1 MILVYKYLGILLIPL
16 IKLNIIF
23 RIRNNKEIKK
33 RHKERFGLPS
43 KKKPSKKLIWIH
55 AASVGE
61 FKSADILINHLHK
74 KYTVLITTT
83 TLSAAKY
90 AEKHYEN
97 KIIHQFAPLD
107 ISFWIKKFLI
117 FWNPCLV
124 IWIESDIW
132 PITMNEI
139 KEFNI
144 KSLLVNV
151 RMSPKSF
158 NRWLK
163 LPFFYKK
170 ITDCFSEIYAQ
181 SEFDKKRISL
191 LTKRK
196 IKFIGNLKLSNLKK
210 NILRDAKKNI
220 FSKKKLLIITFA
232 STHEGEEEKILPVIK
247 KLFNKFNN
255 NLGVIIA
262 PRHPERFLNIISLCQ
277 KFNLKSK
284 LENSKEKNDKDILIV
299 NSFGNLPRYFENS
312 DIVFLGGSLIYKGG
326 HNPIEP
332 ALHNCAI
339 ITGPHIYNWENIY
352 KDMLNNKACLKIET
366 TKELEKKIKDL
377 LNNNES
383 LNKIKKNAYTFS
395 QKKFFNNQILFDEIE
410 KQLNNVKSS

>member
-1 MILVYKYLGILLIPL
+1 MQ
-16 IKLNIIF
+16 
-23 RIRNNKEIKK
+23 
-33 RHKERFGLPS
+33 
-43 KKKPSKKLIWIH
+43 
-55 AASVGE
+55 
-61 FKSADILINHLHK
+61 K
-74 KYTVLITTT
+74 KY
-83 TLSAAKY
+83 
-90 AEKHYEN
+90 
-97 KIIHQFAPLD
+97 
-107 ISFWIKKFLI
+107 
-117 FWNPCLV
+117 
-124 IWIESDIW
+124 
-132 PITMNEI
+132 
-139 KEFNI
+139 
-144 KSLLVNV
+144 
-151 RMSPKSF
+151 
-158 NRWLK
+158 
-163 LPFFYKK
+163 
-170 ITDCFSEIYAQ
+170 
-181 SEFDKKRISL
+181 
-191 LTKRK
+191 
-196 IKFIGNLKLSNLKK
+196 
-210 NILRDAKKNI
+210 I

-232 STHEGEEEKILPVIK
+232 STHEGEEEKIIPVIK

-383 LNKIKKNAYTFS
+383 LNKNKKKCIYIFLKKNFLIT
-395 QKKFFNNQILFDEIE
+395 KFFLMKLKN
-410 KQLNNVKSS
+410 S